1 MREYSESATEH
12 KQRPDFKTGLEPLSL
27 LSTLPPY

>member
-1 MREYSESATEH
+1 MREYSESAAEH
-12 KQRPDFKTGLEPLSL
+12 KQPSDFKAGLEPLSL